1 MKHLEENNE
10 TYLSHLIFA
19 FKIAIQLYLSSVFFI
34 VHGIFPFWEMPIN
47 FNLNATCKKIQEWNS
62 YAERR
67 KNK

>member
-1 MKHLEENNE
+1 MKHLTENNE

-19 FKIAIQLYLSSVFFI
+19 FKIAIQLYLSSVFFTI
-34 VHGIFPFWEMPIN
+34 HAIFPFWEIPAN
-47 FNLNATCKKIQEWNS
+47 FNLSSTCKKIQEWNS

>member
-1 MKHLEENNE
+1 MKHLDENNE

-34 VHGIFPFWEMPIN
+34 VHAIFPFWAMPIN
-47 FNLNATCKKIQEWNS
+47 FNLDATCKKIQKWND
-62 YAERR
+62 YALQR